1 MVQGFFKSSVPLD
14 NVQVS
19 HLFAAYVMEN
29 FDLYINTET
38 TVQDSR
44 KEPVIISPTAHGVTR
59 AKLFRNAL
67 TKLNCLDSTMALA
80 IHIKGEKKNV
90 AAENM
95 DQNGIAIHND
105 DDDEVNDSI
114 DIPLNET
121 SKPEEEQ
128 IPYEIIGDVKG
139 KDVLIVDN
147 MIITGSTLVG
157 VSKKLIQ
164 EGANRV
170 IAIAT
175 HGMNLIGEKDLF
187 RSLCG

>member
-1 MVQGFFKSSVPLD
+1 
-14 NVQVS
+14 
-19 HLFAAYVMEN
+19 
-29 FDLYINTET
+29 
-38 TVQDSR
+38 
-44 KEPVIISPTAHGVTR
+44 
-59 AKLFRNAL
+59 
-67 TKLNCLDSTMALA
+67 MALA

-147 MIITGSTLVG
+147 MIITV
-157 VSKKLIQ
+157 VKI
-164 EGANRV
+164 
-170 IAIAT
+170 
-175 HGMNLIGEKDLF
+175 
-187 RSLCG
+187 